1 MSIVAGETKRMR
13 EITMDKNTIK
23 ETVRMIASDQIV
35 ISVVGVTV
43 SRKDTLENYIAVN
56 NEMITVVGGKVSA
69 DRVLGRRLLR
79 VDDKRRKIILRR
91 YYRIKV

>member
-13 EITMDKNTIK
+13 EITMDKNTIR
-23 ETVRMIASDQIV
+23 ETVRMIASDQSV
-35 ISVVGVTV
+35 ISVVGV
-43 SRKDTLENYIAVN
+43 KDTLENYIAVN

>member
-13 EITMDKNTIK
+13 EITMDKNTIR

-43 SRKDTLENYIAVN
+43 SRVDTLENYIAVN

>member
-1 MSIVAGETKRMR
+1 MR
-13 EITMDKNTIK
+13 EITMDKNTIR

-43 SRKDTLENYIAVN
+43 SREDTLENYITVN
-56 NEMITVVGGKVSA
+56 NEMIAVVGGEVSA
-69 DRVLGRRLLR
+69 EKVFGRRRLR

-91 YYRIKV
+91 

>member
-13 EITMDKNTIK
+13 EITMDKNTIR
-23 ETVRMIASDQIV
+23 ETVRMIASDQSV

-69 DRVLGRRLLR
+69 DRVLGRWLLR

>member
-13 EITMDKNTIK
+13 EITMDKNTIR
-23 ETVRMIASDQIV
+23 ETVRMIASDQSV

-69 DRVLGRRLLR
+69 DRVLSRRLLR

>member
-13 EITMDKNTIK
+13 EITMDKNTIR

-43 SRKDTLENYIAVN
+43 SRVDTLENYI
-56 NEMITVVGGKVSA
+56 TG
-69 DRVLGRRLLR
+69 DREAATPLSGHEQALFLSTQR
-79 VDDKRRKIILRR
+79 KRMG
-91 YYRIKV
+91 V

>member
-1 MSIVAGETKRMR
+1 
-13 EITMDKNTIK
+13 MDKNTMR
-23 ETVRMIASDQIV
+23 ETVRMIASDQSV

-56 NEMITVVGGKVSA
+56 NEMITVVAGKVSA

>member
-13 EITMDKNTIK
+13 EITMDKNTIR
-23 ETVRMIASDQIV
+23 ETVRMIASDQSV

-69 DRVLGRRLLR
+69 DRVLDRRLLR

>member
-13 EITMDKNTIK
+13 EITMDKNTIR
-23 ETVRMIASDQIV
+23 ETVRMIASDQSV

-56 NEMITVVGGKVSA
+56 NEMIPVVGGKVSA

>member
-13 EITMDKNTIK
+13 EITMDKNTIR
-23 ETVRMIASDQIV
+23 ETVRMIASDQSV

-56 NEMITVVGGKVSA
+56 NEMITVVRGKVSA

>member
-13 EITMDKNTIK
+13 EITMDKNTIR

-43 SRKDTLENYIAVN
+43 SRVDTLENYITVN

>member
-1 MSIVAGETKRMR
+1 MR
-13 EITMDKNTIK
+13 EITMDKNAIR

-43 SRKDTLENYIAVN
+43 SRKDTLENYITVN

-69 DRVLGRRLLR
+69 DKVLGRRQLR
-79 VDDKRRKIILRR
+79 VDDKRWKIIL
-91 YYRIKV
+91 

>member
-1 MSIVAGETKRMR
+1 MR
-13 EITMDKNTIK
+13 EITMDKNTIR
-23 ETVRMIASDQIV
+23 ETVRMIASDQSV

-56 NEMITVVGGKVSA
+56 NEMITVVGGKVYA

>member
-13 EITMDKNTIK
+13 EITMDKNAIR

-43 SRKDTLENYIAVN
+43 SRKDALENYITVN
-56 NEMITVVGGKVSA
+56 NEMITVVGGKSLLIKYLA
-69 DRVLGRRLLR
+69 GGSYVLTINAGKLFCEGNTG
-79 VDDKRRKIILRR
+79 
-91 YYRIKV
+91 